1 MSDQTQSPPRLIKKY
16 PNRRLYDT
24 HTSSHLTLADIRRL
38 VIEQIPFQIIDAK
51 SGEDITRAIL
61 LQIIQEAENEG
72 EPIFSSDMLQS
83 IIRSYG
89 PYQSMLGDY
98 LDQSIQGILEA
109 QAQAGA
115 QTTQVWSEFMHKQV
129 PVMQDLMRQY
139 TEQARNLQR
148 SNQDLFGMFGGGA
161 GKKSDPNNET
171 KKNGDGD

>member
-1 MSDQTQSPPRLIKKY
+1 MSDHTQSPPRLIKKY

-38 VIEQIPFQIIDAK
+38 VIEQIPFQIVDAK

-89 PYQSMLGDY
+89 PYQGLLGDY
-98 LDQSIQGILEA
+98 LDQSIQGILDA
-109 QAQAGA
+109 QAQVGA
-115 QTTQVWSEFMHKQV
+115 QTAQVWSELVNKQV

-139 TEQARNLQR
+139 QEQARNLQR
-148 SNQDLFGMFGGGA
+148 SNQELFGMFGGVV
-161 GKKSDPNNET
+161 GKKSEKGNGT